1 MKLIDISH
9 NYPIVEQLMSN
20 LRDVN
25 LQKDTVLFRRSL
37 YALGQIL
44 GIELTCYLEYINKE
58 VVTPFAKTSC
68 KRLVH
73 RPTIIPILRAGRA
86 LQEGV
91 VSILIDSPI
100 VDCDCPKCING
111 ERKAKIDLGKI
122 NVNNPCVICEPIIAG
137 GKSLIS
143 VIKALKELN
152 STIYVLSCIIT
163 NYALSLLQE
172 FLPDNVIFLT
182 CAIDDFTPSIG
193 GTRPGLGDV
202 GDLLYGMKRYQ
213 LKMNTSNETL
223 NEGAKNI
230 PENVNIKMIFR
241 HSFRDSFLGE
251 KDYQT
256 MPLNEYGILK
266 AIELGSE
273 IEYPIGNLYS
283 SKLERCVQTLRYM
296 TKSDKITIVPEYLTT
311 VFTYDNEIADTQIKL
326 LGSLKKVIIELKKGV
341 TIPGFY
347 PINVT
352 VKKIIDFLFK
362 GNSKKCCIDLYC
374 THDFHIGMLLVV
386 MFDEIDSVDDLVD
399 NWPNMLEGMLLYGE
413 RDSFYCLWR
422 GKMKY
427 FRNYLI

>member
-25 LQKDTVLFRRSL
+25 LQKNTVLFRRSV

-152 STIYVLSCIIT
+152 STLK
-163 NYALSLLQE
+163 
-172 FLPDNVIFLT
+172 
-182 CAIDDFTPSIG
+182 
-193 GTRPGLGDV
+193 GD
-202 GDLLYGMKRYQ
+202 
-213 LKMNTSNETL
+213 
-223 NEGAKNI
+223 
-230 PENVNIKMIFR
+230 ENV
-241 HSFRDSFLGE
+241 G
-251 KDYQT
+251 
-256 MPLNEYGILK
+256 
-266 AIELGSE
+266 
-273 IEYPIGNLYS
+273 
-283 SKLERCVQTLRYM
+283 
-296 TKSDKITIVPEYLTT
+296 
-311 VFTYDNEIADTQIKL
+311 
-326 LGSLKKVIIELKKGV
+326 
-341 TIPGFY
+341 
-347 PINVT
+347 
-352 VKKIIDFLFK
+352 
-362 GNSKKCCIDLYC
+362 
-374 THDFHIGMLLVV
+374 
-386 MFDEIDSVDDLVD
+386 
-399 NWPNMLEGMLLYGE
+399 
-413 RDSFYCLWR
+413 
-422 GKMKY
+422 
-427 FRNYLI
+427 